1 MPKFAVVGAGNWG
14 RNIIRTMYQLLGD
27 DLKYVCDLDD
37 ASLKRVKSTYP
48 TIQTTRNFDEL
59 LSDDDIVGISIATSA
74 PTHYKLA
81 KAALEK
87 GKHVYVEKP
96 MTLGV
101 EDAKELVALSEKTG
115 KAVMVGHILVYHP
128 AVRKLKDLI
137 GSGELGD
144 IYYLYSQRLNL
155 GKVRADEN
163 AMWSFAPHDIS
174 VIFYLVGEELE
185 SISAS
190 GQSFLREGVEDV
202 VFVNMRFKSGQI
214 ANIHLSWLDPHK
226 RRMLTIVGNKKMVVF
241 DDTEPQ
247 EKIKIYD
254 KGVERPDDYNT
265 YGEYLSLRFG
275 DILIPKID
283 TSEPLKLTCETF
295 IRATQGET
303 ESLSSAREGLRVV
316 EALNAA
322 QKSLESG
329 GTPVN
334 LSLT

>member
-1 MPKFAVVGAGNWG
+1 MSKFAVVGAGNWG
-14 RNIIRTMYQLLGD
+14 RNIIRTMYQLLGE
-27 DLKYVCDLDD
+27 DLKYVCDLDED
-37 ASLKRVKSTYP
+37 SLGRIKSTYP
-48 TIQTTRNFDEL
+48 TITTTNKFEDL
-59 LSDDDIVGISIATSA
+59 LADDSVTGISIATSA
-74 PTHYKLA
+74 PTHFKLA
-81 KAALEK
+81 KLALES

-96 MTLGV
+96 MTLNV
-101 EDAKELVALSEKTG
+101 DDAKELVALSDKTG

-128 AVRKLKDLI
+128 AVRKLQQLI
-137 GSGELGD
+137 ADGELGD

-174 VIFYLVGEELE
+174 VIFYLVGQELE

-241 DDTEPQ
+241 DDTESQ
-247 EKIKIYD
+247 EKLKIYD
-254 KGVERPDDYNT
+254 KGVERADDYNT

-283 TSEPLKLTCETF
+283 TQEPLKLTCQTF
-295 IRATQGET
+295 IRATQGES
-303 ESLSSAREGLRVV
+303 ESLSSAREGLKVV

-322 QKSLESG
+322 QESLKNG
-329 GTPVN
+329 GTPVK
-334 LSLT
+334 LS